1 MEEIFMAKRLEIEQ
15 KFYFKDIKSFYNLL
29 SENNLTKIE
38 NENISDSDEYFT
50 DINSEYIKNRTCLRI
65 RTTNNKNMEITFKG
79 KSASFSNFY
88 AKSENNIN
96 IDINDYSNLVD
107 MLGSLGFYSYTTVT
121 KSREVYN
128 KIEDNIEYNVMIDKV
143 EGIGS
148 FIEFELLS
156 DESIGIEN
164 LTNKLNQFIE
174 NFKSL
179 NLEKAM
185 LPYRD
190 QSAKTIYE
198 NYLKNTYT
206 IIIDFDILFNTKNYI
221 DISSITKEG
230 LASLTSNYNTIAN
243 LELIKKIKELK
254 KDNINFKII
263 YNNKNNT
270 NNNKHNEKYLLQILE
285 NLNLSDILKVD
296 NLENDN
302 NLILTANTIPTIAKN
317 LTQILLIY
325 INNIQR
331 VRREEKRKQNKIK
344 LNKILFLKRT

>member
-1 MEEIFMAKRLEIEQ
+1 MAKRLEIEQ
-15 KFYFKDIKSFYNLL
+15 KFYFKDIKSLYDLL
-29 SENNLTKIE
+29 SKNNLTKKE
-38 NENISDSDEYFT
+38 SENISDSDEYFT
-50 DINSEYIKNRTCLRI
+50 DIDSEYIKNRTCLRI
-65 RTTNNKNMEITFKG
+65 RKTNNTNMEITFKG
-79 KSASFSNFY
+79 KSINFSNFY

-179 NLEKAM
+179 NLEKSM

-190 QSAKTIYE
+190 YSAKTIYE
-198 NYLKNTYT
+198 NYLKDKDT
-206 IIIDFDILFNTKNYI
+206 IIIDFDILFNTKNNI

-243 LELIKKIKELK
+243 LELIKKIKKLK
-254 KDNINFKII
+254 KDNININFKIT
-263 YNNKNNT
+263 YNNQ
-270 NNNKHNEKYLLQILE
+270 NNNNENTEIYLLQILE

-296 NLENDN
+296 KLENDN
-302 NLILTANTIPTIAKN
+302 SLLLTSNTIPTIAKN

-325 INNIQR
+325 INNI
-331 VRREEKRKQNKIK
+331 
-344 LNKILFLKRT
+344 

>member
-1 MEEIFMAKRLEIEQ
+1 MAKRLEIEQ
-15 KFYFKDIKSFYNLL
+15 KFYFNDIKSLYDLL
-29 SENNLTKIE
+29 SKNNLTKKE
-38 NENISDSDEYFT
+38 SENISDSDEYFT
-50 DINSEYIKNRTCLRI
+50 DIDSEYIKNRTCLRI
-65 RTTNNKNMEITFKG
+65 RKTNNKNMEITFKG
-79 KSASFSNFY
+79 KSINFSNFY

-190 QSAKTIYE
+190 YSAKTIYE
-198 NYLKNTYT
+198 NYLKDKDT
-206 IIIDFDILFNTKNYI
+206 IIIDFDILFNTNNNI
-221 DISSITKEG
+221 DLSDITVG
-230 LASLTSNYNTIAN
+230 NINNLASNYNTIAN
-243 LELIKKIKELK
+243 LELIKKIKKLK
-254 KDNINFKII
+254 KDNINFKIT
-263 YNNKNNT
+263 YNNQ
-270 NNNKHNEKYLLQILE
+270 NNNNDNSEIYLLQILE

-296 NLENDN
+296 KLENDN
-302 NLILTANTIPTIAKN
+302 SLLLTANTIPTIAKN

-325 INNIQR
+325 INNI
-331 VRREEKRKQNKIK
+331 
-344 LNKILFLKRT
+344 

>member
-1 MEEIFMAKRLEIEQ
+1 MAKRLEIEQ
-15 KFYFKDIKSFYNLL
+15 KFYFKDIKSLYDLL
-29 SENNLTKIE
+29 SKNNLTKKE
-38 NENISDSDEYFT
+38 SENISDSDEYFT
-50 DINSEYIKNRTCLRI
+50 DIDSEYIKNRTCLRI
-65 RTTNNKNMEITFKG
+65 RKTNNKNMEITFKG
-79 KSASFSNFY
+79 KSVSFSNFY

-128 KIEDNIEYNVMIDKV
+128 KIEDNIEYNVMIDTV

-190 QSAKTIYE
+190 YSAKTIYE
-198 NYLKNTYT
+198 NYLKDKDT
-206 IIIDFDILFNTKNYI
+206 IIIDFDILFNTKNNI

-230 LASLTSNYNTIAN
+230 LANLTSNYNTIAN
-243 LELIKKIKELK
+243 LELIKKIKKLK
-254 KDNINFKII
+254 KNNIDFKIT
-263 YNNKNNT
+263 YNNQ
-270 NNNKHNEKYLLQILE
+270 NNNENSEIYLLQILE
-285 NLNLSDILKVD
+285 NLNLSNILKVD
-296 NLENDN
+296 KLENDN
-302 NLILTANTIPTIAKN
+302 SLLLTANTIPTVAKN

-325 INNIQR
+325 INNI
-331 VRREEKRKQNKIK
+331 
-344 LNKILFLKRT
+344 

>member
-1 MEEIFMAKRLEIEQ
+1 MAKRLEIEQ
-15 KFYFKDIKSFYNLL
+15 KFYFKDIKSLYDLL
-29 SENNLTKIE
+29 SKNNLTKKE
-38 NENISDSDEYFT
+38 SENISDSDEYFT
-50 DINSEYIKNRTCLRI
+50 DIDSEYIKNRTCLRI
-65 RTTNNKNMEITFKG
+65 RKTNNKNMEITFKG
-79 KSASFSNFY
+79 KSVSFSNFY

-128 KIEDNIEYNVMIDKV
+128 KTEDNIEYNVMIDKV

-190 QSAKTIYE
+190 YSAKTIYE
-198 NYLKNTYT
+198 NYLKDKDT
-206 IIIDFDILFNTKNYI
+206 IIIDFDILFNTNNNI
-221 DISSITKEG
+221 DLSDITVG
-230 LASLTSNYNTIAN
+230 NINNLASNYNTIAN
-243 LELIKKIKELK
+243 LELIKKIKKLK
-254 KDNINFKII
+254 KDNINFKIT
-263 YNNKNNT
+263 YNNQ
-270 NNNKHNEKYLLQILE
+270 NNNNDNSEIYLLQILE
-285 NLNLSDILKVD
+285 NLKLTDILKVD
-296 NLENDN
+296 
-302 NLILTANTIPTIAKN
+302 K
-317 LTQILLIY
+317 
-325 INNIQR
+325 
-331 VRREEKRKQNKIK
+331 
-344 LNKILFLKRT
+344 

>member
-1 MEEIFMAKRLEIEQ
+1 MEENFMAKRLEIEQ
-15 KFYFKDIKSFYNLL
+15 KFYFKDIKSLYDLL
-29 SENNLTKIE
+29 SKNNLTKKE
-38 NENISDSDEYFT
+38 SENISDSDEYFT
-50 DINSEYIKNRTCLRI
+50 DIDSEYIKNRTCLRI
-65 RTTNNKNMEITFKG
+65 RKTNNKNMEITFKG
-79 KSASFSNFY
+79 KSINFSNFY

-128 KIEDNIEYNVMIDKV
+128 KTENNIEYNVMIDKV
-143 EGIGS
+143 ESIGS

-190 QSAKTIYE
+190 YSAKTIYD
-198 NYLKNTYT
+198 NYLKNKDT
-206 IIIDFDILFNTKNYI
+206 IIIDFDILFNTKNNI

-230 LASLTSNYNTIAN
+230 LANLTSNYNTIAN
-243 LELIKKIKELK
+243 LELIKKIKKLK
-254 KDNINFKII
+254 KDNINFKIT
-263 YNNKNNT
+263 YSNQ
-270 NNNKHNEKYLLQILE
+270 NNNNENSEIYLLQILE

-296 NLENDN
+296 KLENDN
-302 NLILTANTIPTIAKN
+302 SLLLTANTIHTIAKN
-317 LTQILLIY
+317 LTQILLLY
-325 INNIQR
+325 INNI
-331 VRREEKRKQNKIK
+331 
-344 LNKILFLKRT
+344 

>member
-1 MEEIFMAKRLEIEQ
+1 MAKRLEIEQ
-15 KFYFKDIKSFYNLL
+15 KFYFNDIKSLYDLL
-29 SENNLTKIE
+29 SKNNLTKKE
-38 NENISDSDEYFT
+38 SENISDSDEYFT
-50 DINSEYIKNRTCLRI
+50 DIDSEYIKNRTCLRI
-65 RTTNNKNMEITFKG
+65 RKTNNTNMEITFKG
-79 KSASFSNFY
+79 KSINFSNFY

-156 DESIGIEN
+156 DESIGIKN
-164 LTNKLNQFIE
+164 LTNTLNQFIE

-190 QSAKTIYE
+190 YSAKTIYD
-198 NYLKNTYT
+198 NYLKNKDT
-206 IIIDFDILFNTKNYI
+206 IIIDFDILFNTNNNI
-221 DISSITKEG
+221 DLSDITVG
-230 LASLTSNYNTIAN
+230 NINNLASNYNTIAN
-243 LELIKKIKELK
+243 LELIKKIKKLK
-254 KDNINFKII
+254 KDNINFKIT
-263 YNNKNNT
+263 YNNQ
-270 NNNKHNEKYLLQILE
+270 NNNNDNSEIYLLPILE

-296 NLENDN
+296 KLENDN
-302 NLILTANTIPTIAKN
+302 SLLLTANTIPTIAKN

-325 INNIQR
+325 I
-331 VRREEKRKQNKIK
+331 K
-344 LNKILFLKRT
+344 LN

>member
-1 MEEIFMAKRLEIEQ
+1 MAKRLEIEQ
-15 KFYFKDIKSFYNLL
+15 KFYFNDIKSLYDLL
-29 SENNLTKIE
+29 SKNNLTKKE
-38 NENISDSDEYFT
+38 SENISDSDEYFT
-50 DINSEYIKNRTCLRI
+50 DIDSEYIKNRTCLRI
-65 RTTNNKNMEITFKG
+65 RKTNNTNMEITFKG
-79 KSASFSNFY
+79 KSINFSNFY

-156 DESIGIEN
+156 DESIGIKN
-164 LTNKLNQFIE
+164 LTNTLNQFIE

-190 QSAKTIYE
+190 YSAKTIYD
-198 NYLKNTYT
+198 NYLKNKDT
-206 IIIDFDILFNTKNYI
+206 IIIDFDILFNTNNNI
-221 DISSITKEG
+221 DLSDITVG
-230 LASLTSNYNTIAN
+230 NINNLASNYNTIAN
-243 LELIKKIKELK
+243 LKLIKKIKKLK
-254 KDNINFKII
+254 KDNINFKIT
-263 YNNKNNT
+263 YNNQ
-270 NNNKHNEKYLLQILE
+270 NNNNDNSEIYLLPILE

-296 NLENDN
+296 KLENDN
-302 NLILTANTIPTIAKN
+302 SLLLTANTIPTIAKN

-325 INNIQR
+325 INNI
-331 VRREEKRKQNKIK
+331 
-344 LNKILFLKRT
+344 

>member
-1 MEEIFMAKRLEIEQ
+1 MAKRLEIEQ

-143 EGIGS
+143 ESIGS

-190 QSAKTIYE
+190 YSAKTIYE
-198 NYLKNTYT
+198 NYLKNKDT
-206 IIIDFDILFNTKNYI
+206 IIIDFDILFNTKNNI

-254 KDNINFKII
+254 KDINFKIT

-270 NNNKHNEKYLLQILE
+270 NNNNEKYLLRILE

-296 NLENDN
+296 ILKVDNLENDDT
-302 NLILTANTIPTIAKN
+302 LLLTANTIPTIGKN

-325 INNIQR
+325 INNI
-331 VRREEKRKQNKIK
+331 
-344 LNKILFLKRT
+344 

>member
-1 MEEIFMAKRLEIEQ
+1 MAKRLEIEQ
-15 KFYFKDIKSFYNLL
+15 KFYFKDIKSLYDLL
-29 SENNLTKIE
+29 SKNNLTKKE
-38 NENISDSDEYFT
+38 SENISDSDEYFT
-50 DINSEYIKNRTCLRI
+50 DIDSEYIKNRTCLRI
-65 RTTNNKNMEITFKG
+65 RKTNNTNMEITFKG
-79 KSASFSNFY
+79 KSINFSNFY

-190 QSAKTIYE
+190 YSAKTIYE
-198 NYLKNTYT
+198 NYLKDKDT
-206 IIIDFDILFNTKNYI
+206 IIIDFDILFNAKNNI

-243 LELIKKIKELK
+243 LELIKKIKKLK
-254 KDNINFKII
+254 KDNININFKIT
-263 YNNKNNT
+263 YNNQ
-270 NNNKHNEKYLLQILE
+270 NNNNENNKIYLLQILE
-285 NLNLSDILKVD
+285 NLNLSNILKVD
-296 NLENDN
+296 KLENDN
-302 NLILTANTIPTIAKN
+302 SLLLTSNTIPTIAKN

-325 INNIQR
+325 INNI
-331 VRREEKRKQNKIK
+331 
-344 LNKILFLKRT
+344 

>member
-1 MEEIFMAKRLEIEQ
+1 MAKRLEIEQ
-15 KFYFKDIKSFYNLL
+15 KFYFKDIKSLYDLL
-29 SENNLTKIE
+29 SKNNLTKKE
-38 NENISDSDEYFT
+38 SENISDSDEYFT
-50 DINSEYIKNRTCLRI
+50 DIDSEYIKNRTCLRI
-65 RTTNNKNMEITFKG
+65 RKTNNTNMEITFKG
-79 KSASFSNFY
+79 KSINFSNFY

-128 KIEDNIEYNVMIDKV
+128 KIEDNIEYNVMIDTV

-156 DESIGIEN
+156 DESIGIKN
-164 LTNKLNQFIE
+164 LTNKLNEFIE

-190 QSAKTIYE
+190 YSAKTIYE
-198 NYLKNTYT
+198 NYLKDKDT
-206 IIIDFDILFNTKNYI
+206 IIIDFDILFNTKNNI

-230 LASLTSNYNTIAN
+230 LANLTSNYNTIAN
-243 LELIKKIKELK
+243 LELIKKIKKLK
-254 KDNINFKII
+254 KDNIDFKIT
-263 YNNKNNT
+263 YNNQ
-270 NNNKHNEKYLLQILE
+270 NNNENSEIYLLQILE
-285 NLNLSDILKVD
+285 NLNLSNILKVD
-296 NLENDN
+296 KLENDN
-302 NLILTANTIPTIAKN
+302 SLLLTANTIPTVAKN

-325 INNIQR
+325 INNI
-331 VRREEKRKQNKIK
+331 
-344 LNKILFLKRT
+344 

>member
-1 MEEIFMAKRLEIEQ
+1 MAKRLEIEQ
-15 KFYFKDIKSFYNLL
+15 KFYFKDIKSLYDLL
-29 SENNLTKIE
+29 SKNNLTKKE
-38 NENISDSDEYFT
+38 SENISDSDEYFT
-50 DINSEYIKNRTCLRI
+50 DIDSEYIKNRTCLRI
-65 RTTNNKNMEITFKG
+65 RKTNNTNMEITFKG
-79 KSASFSNFY
+79 KSINFSNFY

-96 IDINDYSNLVD
+96 IDIIDYSNLVD
-107 MLGSLGFYSYTTVT
+107 MLGSLGFYSYTRVT

-128 KIEDNIEYNVMIDKV
+128 KTEYNIEYNVMIDKV

-156 DESIGIEN
+156 DESIGIEK

-190 QSAKTIYE
+190 YSAKTIYE
-198 NYLKNTYT
+198 NYLKDKDT
-206 IIIDFDILFNTKNYI
+206 IIIDFDILFNTKNNI
-221 DISSITKEG
+221 DITSITKEG

-243 LELIKKIKELK
+243 LELIKKIKKLK
-254 KDNINFKII
+254 KDNIDFKIT
-263 YNNKNNT
+263 YNT
-270 NNNKHNEKYLLQILE
+270 QNNNNENNENSEIYLLQILE

-296 NLENDN
+296 KLENDN
-302 NLILTANTIPTIAKN
+302 SLLLTANTIPTIAKN

-325 INNIQR
+325 INNI
-331 VRREEKRKQNKIK
+331 
-344 LNKILFLKRT
+344 

>member
-1 MEEIFMAKRLEIEQ
+1 MAKRLEIEQ
-15 KFYFKDIKSFYNLL
+15 KFYFKDIKSLYDLL
-29 SENNLTKIE
+29 SKNNLTKKE
-38 NENISDSDEYFT
+38 SENISDSDEYFT
-50 DINSEYIKNRTCLRI
+50 DIDSEYIKNRTCLRI
-65 RTTNNKNMEITFKG
+65 RKTNNKNMEITFKG
-79 KSASFSNFY
+79 KSVSFSNFY

-128 KIEDNIEYNVMIDKV
+128 KIEDNIEYNVMIDTV

-190 QSAKTIYE
+190 YSAKTIYE
-198 NYLKNTYT
+198 NYLKDKDT
-206 IIIDFDILFNTKNYI
+206 IIIDFDILFNTKNNI

-230 LASLTSNYNTIAN
+230 LANLTSNYNTIAN
-243 LELIKKIKELK
+243 LELIKKIKKLK
-254 KDNINFKII
+254 KDNINFKIT
-263 YNNKNNT
+263 YNNQNNT
-270 NNNKHNEKYLLQILE
+270 NDNNEKYLLQILE
-285 NLNLSDILKVD
+285 TLNLSDILKVD
-296 NLENDN
+296 KLENDN
-302 NLILTANTIPTIAKN
+302 SLLLTANTIPTIAKN

-325 INNIQR
+325 INNI
-331 VRREEKRKQNKIK
+331 
-344 LNKILFLKRT
+344 

>member
-1 MEEIFMAKRLEIEQ
+1 MAKRLEIEQ
-15 KFYFKDIKSFYNLL
+15 KFYFKDIKSLYDLL
-29 SENNLTKIE
+29 SKNNLTKKE
-38 NENISDSDEYFT
+38 SENISDSDEYFT
-50 DINSEYIKNRTCLRI
+50 DIDSEYIKNRTCLRI
-65 RTTNNKNMEITFKG
+65 RKTNNTNMEITFKG
-79 KSASFSNFY
+79 KSINFSNFY

-128 KIEDNIEYNVMIDKV
+128 KTENNIEYNVMIDKV

-164 LTNKLNQFIE
+164 LTNMLNQFIE

-190 QSAKTIYE
+190 YSAKTIYD
-198 NYLKNTYT
+198 NYLKNKDT
-206 IIIDFDILFNTKNYI
+206 IIIDFDILFNTKNNI

-243 LELIKKIKELK
+243 LELIKKIKKLK
-254 KDNINFKII
+254 KDNININFKIT
-263 YNNKNNT
+263 YNNQ
-270 NNNKHNEKYLLQILE
+270 NNNNENNKIYLLQILE

-296 NLENDN
+296 KLENDN
-302 NLILTANTIPTIAKN
+302 SLLLTANTIPTIAKN

-325 INNIQR
+325 INNI
-331 VRREEKRKQNKIK
+331 
-344 LNKILFLKRT
+344 

>member
-1 MEEIFMAKRLEIEQ
+1 MAKRLEIEQ
-15 KFYFKDIKSFYNLL
+15 KFYFKDIKSLYDLL
-29 SENNLTKIE
+29 SKNNLTKKE
-38 NENISDSDEYFT
+38 SENISDSDEYFT
-50 DINSEYIKNRTCLRI
+50 DIDSEYIKNRTCLRI
-65 RTTNNKNMEITFKG
+65 RKTNNTNMEITFKG
-79 KSASFSNFY
+79 KSINFSNFY

-128 KIEDNIEYNVMIDKV
+128 KTENNIEYNVMIDKV

-164 LTNKLNQFIE
+164 LTNTLNQFIE

-190 QSAKTIYE
+190 YSAKTIYE
-198 NYLKNTYT
+198 NYLKNKDT
-206 IIIDFDILFNTKNYI
+206 IIIDFDILFNTKNNI

-243 LELIKKIKELK
+243 LELIKKIKKLK
-254 KDNINFKII
+254 KDNININFKIT
-263 YNNKNNT
+263 YNNQ
-270 NNNKHNEKYLLQILE
+270 NNNNENNKIYLLQILE
-285 NLNLSDILKVD
+285 NLNLSNILKVD
-296 NLENDN
+296 KLENDN
-302 NLILTANTIPTIAKN
+302 SLLLTSNTIPTIAKN

-325 INNIQR
+325 INNI
-331 VRREEKRKQNKIK
+331 
-344 LNKILFLKRT
+344 

>member
-1 MEEIFMAKRLEIEQ
+1 MAKRLEIEQ
-15 KFYFKDIKSFYNLL
+15 KFYFKDIKSLYDLL
-29 SENNLTKIE
+29 SKNNLTKKE
-38 NENISDSDEYFT
+38 SENISDSDEYFT
-50 DINSEYIKNRTCLRI
+50 DIDSEYIKNRTCLRI
-65 RTTNNKNMEITFKG
+65 RKTNNKNMEITFKG
-79 KSASFSNFY
+79 KSINFSNFY

-128 KIEDNIEYNVMIDKV
+128 KTENNIEYNVMIDKV

-164 LTNKLNQFIE
+164 LTNTLNQFIE

-190 QSAKTIYE
+190 YSAKTIYD
-198 NYLKNTYT
+198 NYLKNKDT
-206 IIIDFDILFNTKNYI
+206 IIIDFDILFNTNNNI
-221 DISSITKEG
+221 DLSDITVG
-230 LASLTSNYNTIAN
+230 NINNLASNYNTIAN
-243 LELIKKIKELK
+243 LELIKKIKKLK
-254 KDNINFKII
+254 KDNINFKIT
-263 YNNKNNT
+263 YNNQ
-270 NNNKHNEKYLLQILE
+270 NNNNDNSEIYLLPILE

-296 NLENDN
+296 KLENDN
-302 NLILTANTIPTIAKN
+302 SLLLTANTIPTIAKN

-325 INNIQR
+325 INNI
-331 VRREEKRKQNKIK
+331 
-344 LNKILFLKRT
+344 

>member
-1 MEEIFMAKRLEIEQ
+1 MEENFIAKRLEIEQ
-15 KFYFKDIKSFYNLL
+15 KFYFKDIKSLYDLL
-29 SENNLTKIE
+29 SKNNLTKKE
-38 NENISDSDEYFT
+38 SENISDSDEYFT
-50 DINSEYIKNRTCLRI
+50 DIDSEYIKNRTCLRI
-65 RTTNNKNMEITFKG
+65 RKTNNTNMEITFKG
-79 KSASFSNFY
+79 KSINFSNFY

-128 KIEDNIEYNVMIDKV
+128 KTENNIEYNVMIDKV

-164 LTNKLNQFIE
+164 LTNTLNQFIE

-190 QSAKTIYE
+190 YSAKTIYD
-198 NYLKNTYT
+198 NYLKNKDT
-206 IIIDFDILFNTKNYI
+206 IIIDFDILFNTKNNI

-243 LELIKKIKELK
+243 LELIKKIKKLK
-254 KDNINFKII
+254 KDNININFKIT
-263 YNNKNNT
+263 YNNQ
-270 NNNKHNEKYLLQILE
+270 NNNNENNKIYLLQILE
-285 NLNLSDILKVD
+285 NLNLSNILKVD
-296 NLENDN
+296 KLENDN
-302 NLILTANTIPTIAKN
+302 SLLLTSNTIPTIAKN

-325 INNIQR
+325 INNI
-331 VRREEKRKQNKIK
+331 
-344 LNKILFLKRT
+344 

>member
-1 MEEIFMAKRLEIEQ
+1 MAKRLEIEQ
-15 KFYFKDIKSFYNLL
+15 KFYFKDIKSLYDLL
-29 SENNLTKIE
+29 SKNNLTKKE
-38 NENISDSDEYFT
+38 SENISDSDEYFT
-50 DINSEYIKNRTCLRI
+50 DIDSEYIKNRTCLRI
-65 RTTNNKNMEITFKG
+65 RKTNNTNMEITFKG
-79 KSASFSNFY
+79 KSINFSNFY

-156 DESIGIEN
+156 DESIGIKN
-164 LTNKLNQFIE
+164 LTNKLNEFIE

-190 QSAKTIYE
+190 YSAKTIYE
-198 NYLKNTYT
+198 NYLKNKDT
-206 IIIDFDILFNTKNYI
+206 IIIDFDILFNTKNNI

-243 LELIKKIKELK
+243 LELIKKIKNNRK
-254 KDNINFKII
+254 KEKKI
-263 YNNKNNT
+263 
-270 NNNKHNEKYLLQILE
+270 EK
-285 NLNLSDILKVD
+285 
-296 NLENDN
+296 
-302 NLILTANTIPTIAKN
+302 
-317 LTQILLIY
+317 
-325 INNIQR
+325 
-331 VRREEKRKQNKIK
+331 
-344 LNKILFLKRT
+344 

>member
-1 MEEIFMAKRLEIEQ
+1 MAKRLEIEQ
-15 KFYFKDIKSFYNLL
+15 KFYFKDIKSLYDLL
-29 SENNLTKIE
+29 SKNNLTKKE
-38 NENISDSDEYFT
+38 SENISDSDEYFT
-50 DINSEYIKNRTCLRI
+50 DIDSEYIKNRTCLRI
-65 RTTNNKNMEITFKG
+65 RKTNNTNMEITFKG
-79 KSASFSNFY
+79 KSINFSNFY

-128 KIEDNIEYNVMIDKV
+128 KTENNIEYNVMIDKV

-164 LTNKLNQFIE
+164 LTNTLNQFIE

-190 QSAKTIYE
+190 YSAKTIYD
-198 NYLKNTYT
+198 NYLKNKDT
-206 IIIDFDILFNTKNYI
+206 IIIDFDILFNTKNNI

-243 LELIKKIKELK
+243 LELIKKIKKLK
-254 KDNINFKII
+254 KDNININFKIT
-263 YNNKNNT
+263 YNNQ
-270 NNNKHNEKYLLQILE
+270 NNNNENNKIYLLQILE
-285 NLNLSDILKVD
+285 NLNLSNILKVD
-296 NLENDN
+296 KLENDN
-302 NLILTANTIPTIAKN
+302 SLLLTSNTIPTIAKN

-325 INNIQR
+325 INNI
-331 VRREEKRKQNKIK
+331 
-344 LNKILFLKRT
+344 

>member
-1 MEEIFMAKRLEIEQ
+1 MAKRLEIEQ
-15 KFYFKDIKSFYNLL
+15 KFYFKDIKSLYDLL
-29 SENNLTKIE
+29 SKNNLTKKE
-38 NENISDSDEYFT
+38 SENISDSDEYFT
-50 DINSEYIKNRTCLRI
+50 DIDSEYIKNRTCLRI
-65 RTTNNKNMEITFKG
+65 RKTNNKNMEITFKG
-79 KSASFSNFY
+79 KSINFSNFY

-143 EGIGS
+143 KGIGS

-190 QSAKTIYE
+190 Y
-198 NYLKNTYT
+198 
-206 IIIDFDILFNTKNYI
+206 FLF
-221 DISSITKEG
+221 
-230 LASLTSNYNTIAN
+230 L
-243 LELIKKIKELK
+243 
-254 KDNINFKII
+254 
-263 YNNKNNT
+263 NKN
-270 NNNKHNEKYLLQILE
+270 
-285 NLNLSDILKVD
+285 
-296 NLENDN
+296 
-302 NLILTANTIPTIAKN
+302 
-317 LTQILLIY
+317 
-325 INNIQR
+325 
-331 VRREEKRKQNKIK
+331 
-344 LNKILFLKRT
+344 F

>member
-1 MEEIFMAKRLEIEQ
+1 MAKRLEIEQ
-15 KFYFKDIKSFYNLL
+15 KFYFKDIKSLYDLL
-29 SENNLTKIE
+29 SKNNLTKKE
-38 NENISDSDEYFT
+38 SENISDSDEYFT
-50 DINSEYIKNRTCLRI
+50 DIDSEYIKNRTCLRI
-65 RTTNNKNMEITFKG
+65 RKTNNTNMEITFKG
-79 KSASFSNFY
+79 KSINFSNFY

-164 LTNKLNQFIE
+164 LTNTLNQFIE

-190 QSAKTIYE
+190 YSAKTIYD
-198 NYLKNTYT
+198 NYLKNKDT
-206 IIIDFDILFNTKNYI
+206 IIIDFDILFNTKNNI

-243 LELIKKIKELK
+243 LELIKKIKKLK
-254 KDNINFKII
+254 KDNININFKIT
-263 YNNKNNT
+263 YNNQ
-270 NNNKHNEKYLLQILE
+270 NNNNENNKIYLLQILE
-285 NLNLSDILKVD
+285 NLNLSNILKVD
-296 NLENDN
+296 KLENDN
-302 NLILTANTIPTIAKN
+302 SLLLTSNTIPTIAKN

-325 INNIQR
+325 INNI
-331 VRREEKRKQNKIK
+331 
-344 LNKILFLKRT
+344 

>member
-1 MEEIFMAKRLEIEQ
+1 MAKRLEIEQ
-15 KFYFKDIKSFYNLL
+15 KFYFKDIKSLYDLL
-29 SENNLTKIE
+29 SKNNLTKKE
-38 NENISDSDEYFT
+38 SENISDSDEYFT
-50 DINSEYIKNRTCLRI
+50 DIDSEYIKNRTCLRI
-65 RTTNNKNMEITFKG
+65 RKTNNTNMEITFKG
-79 KSASFSNFY
+79 KSINFSNFY

-164 LTNKLNQFIE
+164 LTNTLNQFIE

-190 QSAKTIYE
+190 YSAKTIYD
-198 NYLKNTYT
+198 NYLKNKDT
-206 IIIDFDILFNTKNYI
+206 IIIDFDILFNTNNNI
-221 DISSITKEG
+221 DLSDITVG
-230 LASLTSNYNTIAN
+230 NINNLASNYNTIAN
-243 LELIKKIKELK
+243 LELIKKIKKLK
-254 KDNINFKII
+254 KDNINFKIT
-263 YNNKNNT
+263 YNNQ
-270 NNNKHNEKYLLQILE
+270 NNNNDNSEIYLLPILE

-296 NLENDN
+296 KLENDN
-302 NLILTANTIPTIAKN
+302 SLLLTANTIPTIAKN

-325 INNIQR
+325 INNI
-331 VRREEKRKQNKIK
+331 
-344 LNKILFLKRT
+344 

>member
-1 MEEIFMAKRLEIEQ
+1 MAKRLEIEQ
-15 KFYFKDIKSFYNLL
+15 KFYFKDIKSLYDLL
-29 SENNLTKIE
+29 SKNNLTKKE
-38 NENISDSDEYFT
+38 SENISDSDEYFT
-50 DINSEYIKNRTCLRI
+50 DIDSEYIKNRTCLRI
-65 RTTNNKNMEITFKG
+65 RKTNNTNMEITFKG
-79 KSASFSNFY
+79 KSINFSNFY

-107 MLGSLGFYSYTTVT
+107 MLGSLGFYSYITVT

-190 QSAKTIYE
+190 YSAKTIYD
-198 NYLKNTYT
+198 NYLKNKDT
-206 IIIDFDILFNTKNYI
+206 IIIDFDILFNTNNNI
-221 DISSITKEG
+221 DLSDITVG
-230 LASLTSNYNTIAN
+230 NINNLASNYNTIAN
-243 LELIKKIKELK
+243 LELIKKIKKLK
-254 KDNINFKII
+254 KDNINFKIT
-263 YNNKNNT
+263 YNNQ
-270 NNNKHNEKYLLQILE
+270 NNNNDNSEIYLLQILE

-296 NLENDN
+296 KLENDN
-302 NLILTANTIPTIAKN
+302 SLLLTANTIPTIAKN

-325 INNIQR
+325 INNI
-331 VRREEKRKQNKIK
+331 
-344 LNKILFLKRT
+344 

>member
-1 MEEIFMAKRLEIEQ
+1 MAKRLEIEQ
-15 KFYFKDIKSFYNLL
+15 KFYFKDIKSLYDLL
-29 SENNLTKIE
+29 SKNNLTKKE
-38 NENISDSDEYFT
+38 SENISDSDEYFT
-50 DINSEYIKNRTCLRI
+50 DIDSEYIKNRTCLRI
-65 RTTNNKNMEITFKG
+65 RKTNNTNMEITFKG
-79 KSASFSNFY
+79 KSINFSNFY

-128 KIEDNIEYNVMIDKV
+128 KTENNIEYNVMIDKV

-164 LTNKLNQFIE
+164 LTNTLNQFIE

-190 QSAKTIYE
+190 YSAKTIYE
-198 NYLKNTYT
+198 NYLKDKDT
-206 IIIDFDILFNTKNYI
+206 IIIDFDILFNTNNNI
-221 DISSITKEG
+221 DLSDITVG
-230 LASLTSNYNTIAN
+230 NINNLASNYNTIAN
-243 LELIKKIKELK
+243 LELIKKIKKLK
-254 KDNINFKII
+254 KYNINFKIT
-263 YNNKNNT
+263 YNNQ
-270 NNNKHNEKYLLQILE
+270 NNNNDNSEIYLLQILE

-296 NLENDN
+296 KLENDN
-302 NLILTANTIPTIAKN
+302 SLLLTANTIPTIAKN

-325 INNIQR
+325 INNI
-331 VRREEKRKQNKIK
+331 
-344 LNKILFLKRT
+344 

>member
-1 MEEIFMAKRLEIEQ
+1 MAKRLEIEQ
-15 KFYFKDIKSFYNLL
+15 KFYFKDIKSLYDLL
-29 SENNLTKIE
+29 SKNNLTKKE
-38 NENISDSDEYFT
+38 SENISDSDEYFT
-50 DINSEYIKNRTCLRI
+50 DIDSEYIKNRTCLRI
-65 RTTNNKNMEITFKG
+65 RKTNNKNMEITFKG
-79 KSASFSNFY
+79 KSINFSNFY

-128 KIEDNIEYNVMIDKV
+128 KTENNIEYNVMIDKV

-164 LTNKLNQFIE
+164 LTNTLNQFIE

-190 QSAKTIYE
+190 YSAKTIYD
-198 NYLKNTYT
+198 NYLKNKDT
-206 IIIDFDILFNTKNYI
+206 IIIDFDILFNTKNNI

-243 LELIKKIKELK
+243 LELIKKIKKLK
-254 KDNINFKII
+254 KDNININFKIT
-263 YNNKNNT
+263 YNNQ
-270 NNNKHNEKYLLQILE
+270 NNNNENNKIYLLQILE
-285 NLNLSDILKVD
+285 NLNLSNILKVD
-296 NLENDN
+296 KLENDN
-302 NLILTANTIPTIAKN
+302 SLLLTSNTIPTIAKN

-325 INNIQR
+325 INNQ
-331 VRREEKRKQNKIK
+331 IK
-344 LNKILFLKRT
+344 LN

>member
-1 MEEIFMAKRLEIEQ
+1 MAKRLEIEQ
-15 KFYFKDIKSFYNLL
+15 KFYFKDIKSLYDLL
-29 SENNLTKIE
+29 SKNNLTKKE
-38 NENISDSDEYFT
+38 SENISDSDEYFT
-50 DINSEYIKNRTCLRI
+50 DIDSEYIKNRTCLRI
-65 RTTNNKNMEITFKG
+65 RKTNNTNMEITFKG
-79 KSASFSNFY
+79 KSINFSNFY

-128 KIEDNIEYNVMIDKV
+128 KTENNIEYNVMIDKV

-156 DESIGIEN
+156 DESIGIKN
-164 LTNKLNQFIE
+164 LTNKLNEFIE

-190 QSAKTIYE
+190 YSAKTIYD
-198 NYLKNTYT
+198 NYLKNKDT
-206 IIIDFDILFNTKNYI
+206 IIIDFDILFNTNNNI
-221 DISSITKEG
+221 DLSDITVG
-230 LASLTSNYNTIAN
+230 NINNLASNYNTIAN
-243 LELIKKIKELK
+243 LELIKKIKKLK
-254 KDNINFKII
+254 KDNINFKIT
-263 YNNKNNT
+263 YNNQ
-270 NNNKHNEKYLLQILE
+270 NNNNDNSEIYLLPILE

-296 NLENDN
+296 KLENDN
-302 NLILTANTIPTIAKN
+302 SLLLTANTIPTIAKN

-325 INNIQR
+325 INNI
-331 VRREEKRKQNKIK
+331 
-344 LNKILFLKRT
+344 

>member
-1 MEEIFMAKRLEIEQ
+1 MAKRLEIEQ
-15 KFYFKDIKSFYNLL
+15 KFYFKDIKSLYDLL
-29 SENNLTKIE
+29 SKNNLTKKE
-38 NENISDSDEYFT
+38 SENISDSDEYFT
-50 DINSEYIKNRTCLRI
+50 DIDSEYIKNRTCLRI
-65 RTTNNKNMEITFKG
+65 RKTNNKNMEITFKG
-79 KSASFSNFY
+79 KSINFSNFY

-128 KIEDNIEYNVMIDKV
+128 KTEDNIEYNVMIDKV

-190 QSAKTIYE
+190 YSAKTIYE
-198 NYLKNTYT
+198 NYLKDKDT
-206 IIIDFDILFNTKNYI
+206 IIIDFDILFNTNNNI
-221 DISSITKEG
+221 DLSDITVG
-230 LASLTSNYNTIAN
+230 NINNLASNYNTIAN
-243 LELIKKIKELK
+243 LELIKKIKKLK
-254 KDNINFKII
+254 KDNINFKIT
-263 YNNKNNT
+263 YNNQ
-270 NNNKHNEKYLLQILE
+270 NNNNDNSEIYLLQILE

-296 NLENDN
+296 KLENDN
-302 NLILTANTIPTIAKN
+302 SLLLTANTIPTIAKN

-325 INNIQR
+325 INNI
-331 VRREEKRKQNKIK
+331 
-344 LNKILFLKRT
+344 

>member
-1 MEEIFMAKRLEIEQ
+1 MEENFMAKRLEIEQ
-15 KFYFKDIKSFYNLL
+15 KFYFKDIKSLYDLL
-29 SENNLTKIE
+29 SKNNLTKKE
-38 NENISDSDEYFT
+38 SENISDSDEYFT
-50 DINSEYIKNRTCLRI
+50 DIDSEYIKNRTCLRI
-65 RTTNNKNMEITFKG
+65 RKTNNTNMEITFKG
-79 KSASFSNFY
+79 KSINFSNFY

-128 KIEDNIEYNVMIDKV
+128 KTENNIEYNVMIDKV

-164 LTNKLNQFIE
+164 LTNTLNQFIE

-190 QSAKTIYE
+190 YSAKTIYD
-198 NYLKNTYT
+198 NYLKNKDT
-206 IIIDFDILFNTKNYI
+206 IIIDFDILFNTKNNI

-243 LELIKKIKELK
+243 LELIKKIKKLK
-254 KDNINFKII
+254 KDNININFKIT
-263 YNNKNNT
+263 YNNQ
-270 NNNKHNEKYLLQILE
+270 NNNNENNKIYLLQILE
-285 NLNLSDILKVD
+285 NLNLSNILKVD
-296 NLENDN
+296 KLENDN
-302 NLILTANTIPTIAKN
+302 SLLLTSNTIPTIAKN

-325 INNIQR
+325 INNI
-331 VRREEKRKQNKIK
+331 
-344 LNKILFLKRT
+344 

>member
-1 MEEIFMAKRLEIEQ
+1 
-15 KFYFKDIKSFYNLL
+15 
-29 SENNLTKIE
+29 
-38 NENISDSDEYFT
+38 
-50 DINSEYIKNRTCLRI
+50 
-65 RTTNNKNMEITFKG
+65 MEITFKG

-128 KIEDNIEYNVMIDKV
+128 KIEDHIEYNVMIDKV

-164 LTNKLNQFIE
+164 LTHKLNQFIE

-190 QSAKTIYE
+190 YSAKTIYE
-198 NYLKNTYT
+198 NYLKNTDT
-206 IIIDFDILFNTKNYI
+206 IIIDFDILFNTKNNI

-254 KDNINFKII
+254 KDNINFKIR
-263 YNNKNNT
+263 YNNKN
-270 NNNKHNEKYLLQILE
+270 NEKYLLQILE
-285 NLNLSDILKVD
+285 TLNLSDILKVD
-296 NLENDN
+296 KLENDN
-302 NLILTANTIPTIAKN
+302 SLLLTANTIPTIAKN

-325 INNIQR
+325 INNI
-331 VRREEKRKQNKIK
+331 
-344 LNKILFLKRT
+344 

>member
-1 MEEIFMAKRLEIEQ
+1 MAKRLEIEQ
-15 KFYFKDIKSFYNLL
+15 KFYFKDIKSLYDLL
-29 SENNLTKIE
+29 SKNNLTKKE
-38 NENISDSDEYFT
+38 SENISDSDEYFT
-50 DINSEYIKNRTCLRI
+50 DIDSEYIKNRTCLRI
-65 RTTNNKNMEITFKG
+65 RKTNNKNMEITFKG
-79 KSASFSNFY
+79 KSINFSNFY

-96 IDINDYSNLVD
+96 IDINNYSNLVD

-190 QSAKTIYE
+190 YSAKTIYE
-198 NYLKNTYT
+198 NYLKDKDT
-206 IIIDFDILFNTKNYI
+206 IIIDFDILFNTKNNI
-221 DISSITKEG
+221 DITSITKEG

-243 LELIKKIKELK
+243 LELIKKIKKLK
-254 KDNINFKII
+254 KDNIDFKIT
-263 YNNKNNT
+263 Y
-270 NNNKHNEKYLLQILE
+270 KY
-285 NLNLSDILKVD
+285 SK
-296 NLENDN
+296 
-302 NLILTANTIPTIAKN
+302 
-317 LTQILLIY
+317 
-325 INNIQR
+325 
-331 VRREEKRKQNKIK
+331 
-344 LNKILFLKRT
+344 

>member
-1 MEEIFMAKRLEIEQ
+1 MAKRLEIEQ
-15 KFYFKDIKSFYNLL
+15 KFYFNDIKSLYDLL
-29 SENNLTKIE
+29 SKNNLTKKE
-38 NENISDSDEYFT
+38 SENISDSDEYFT
-50 DINSEYIKNRTCLRI
+50 DIDSEYIKNRTCLRI
-65 RTTNNKNMEITFKG
+65 RKTNNKNMEITFKG
-79 KSASFSNFY
+79 KSINFSNFY

-128 KIEDNIEYNVMIDKV
+128 KTEDNIEYNVMIDKV

-190 QSAKTIYE
+190 YSAKTIYE
-198 NYLKNTYT
+198 NYLKDKDT
-206 IIIDFDILFNTKNYI
+206 IIIDFDILFNTNNNI
-221 DISSITKEG
+221 DLSDITVG
-230 LASLTSNYNTIAN
+230 NINNLASNYNTIAN
-243 LELIKKIKELK
+243 LELIKKIKKLK
-254 KDNINFKII
+254 KDNINFKIT
-263 YNNKNNT
+263 YNNQ
-270 NNNKHNEKYLLQILE
+270 NNNNDNSEIYLLQILE

-296 NLENDN
+296 KLENDN
-302 NLILTANTIPTIAKN
+302 SLLLTANTIPTIAKN

-325 INNIQR
+325 INNI
-331 VRREEKRKQNKIK
+331 
-344 LNKILFLKRT
+344 

>member
-1 MEEIFMAKRLEIEQ
+1 MAKRLEIEQ

-29 SENNLTKIE
+29 SENNLTKKE
-38 NENISDSDEYFT
+38 SENISDSDEYFT
-50 DINSEYIKNRTCLRI
+50 DIDSEYIKNRTCLRI
-65 RTTNNKNMEITFKG
+65 RKTNNKNMEITFKG
-79 KSASFSNFY
+79 KSINFSNFY

-190 QSAKTIYE
+190 YSAKTIYE
-198 NYLKNTYT
+198 NYLKDKDT
-206 IIIDFDILFNTKNYI
+206 IIIDFDILFNTKNNI
-221 DISSITKEG
+221 DITSITKEG

-254 KDNINFKII
+254 KDNINFKIT
-263 YNNKNNT
+263 YNNQNNKNNT
-270 NNNKHNEKYLLQILE
+270 NDNNEKYLLQILE
-285 NLNLSDILKVD
+285 TLNLSDILKVD
-296 NLENDN
+296 KLENDN
-302 NLILTANTIPTIAKN
+302 SLLLTVNTIPTIAKN

-325 INNIQR
+325 INNI
-331 VRREEKRKQNKIK
+331 
-344 LNKILFLKRT
+344 

>member
-1 MEEIFMAKRLEIEQ
+1 MAKRLEIEQ
-15 KFYFKDIKSFYNLL
+15 KFYFKDVQSLYDLL
-29 SENNLTKIE
+29 SKNNLTKKE
-38 NENISDSDEYFT
+38 SENISDSDEYFT
-50 DINSEYIKNRTCLRI
+50 DIDSKYIKNRTCLRI
-65 RTTNNKNMEITFKG
+65 RKTNNKNMEITFKG
-79 KSASFSNFY
+79 KSINFSNFY

-128 KIEDNIEYNVMIDKV
+128 KIEDNIEYNVMIDQV
-143 EGIGS
+143 QDIGS

-190 QSAKTIYE
+190 YSAKTIYE
-198 NYLKNTYT
+198 NYLKDKN
-206 IIIDFDILFNTKNYI
+206 IFVIDFDTLFNITNKNI
-221 DISSITKEG
+221 DFSNISTENI
-230 LASLTSNYNTIAN
+230 LNLTSNYNTIAN
-243 LELIKKIKELK
+243 LELIKKIKETK
-254 KDNINFKII
+254 KYSISFEITSI
-263 YNNKNNT
+263 YNT
-270 NNNKHNEKYLLQILE
+270 T
-285 NLNLSDILKVD
+285 DILKVLEVL
-296 NLENDN
+296 NLTDILKVSEEHNYNIDN
-302 NLILTANTIPTIAKN
+302 NNHNNILELTKSTIPTIAKN

-325 INNIQR
+325 INN
-331 VRREEKRKQNKIK
+331 N
-344 LNKILFLKRT
+344 

>member
-1 MEEIFMAKRLEIEQ
+1 MAKRLEIEQ

-29 SENNLTKIE
+29 SENNPTKIE
-38 NENISDSDEYFT
+38 DENISDSDEYFT

-128 KIEDNIEYNVMIDKV
+128 KIEDHIEYNVMIDKV

-190 QSAKTIYE
+190 YSAKTIYE
-198 NYLKNTYT
+198 NYLKNTDT
-206 IIIDFDILFNTKNYI
+206 IIIDFDILFNTKNNI
-221 DISSITKEG
+221 DISNITKEE

-254 KDNINFKII
+254 KDNINFKIT

-270 NNNKHNEKYLLQILE
+270 NDNNENYLLQILE
-285 NLNLSDILKVD
+285 TFNLSDILKV
-296 NLENDN
+296 NKLENDN
-302 NLILTANTIPTIAKN
+302 SLLLTANTIPTIAKN

-325 INNIQR
+325 INNI
-331 VRREEKRKQNKIK
+331 
-344 LNKILFLKRT
+344 